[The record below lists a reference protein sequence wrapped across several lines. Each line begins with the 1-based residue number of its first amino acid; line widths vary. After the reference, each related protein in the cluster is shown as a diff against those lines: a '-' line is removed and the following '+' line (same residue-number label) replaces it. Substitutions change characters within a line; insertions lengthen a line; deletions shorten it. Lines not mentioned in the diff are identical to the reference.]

1 MTTVGYGSQVP
12 KTLGGRLLTYSAGF
26 VSILLFGAVLKLA
39 GSITTHLFNDFI
51 HRLKKKVSRLA
62 KVLMWGV
69 LWVLWMFV
77 ISYQAM
83 GHQNQRMEEELS
95 LYDAYWF
102 AFITT
107 TTVGFGDYFLQPEG
121 LFVSDLLGLWA
132 NFLVGFV
139 FLSAFLTEL
148 SQLFGSAFPS
158 VSDNLQRK
166 LKYAYDHKVPDDLH
180 LRGTRR
186 KELQQ
191 NDSNPVLGSSTRTGY
206 TKASSF
212 RTDEAKTTG
221 SEDATVSVSSP
232 TATQE
237 HAPLVD
243 ASAPKEK
250 LATFVN
256 AGQDP
261 GMAKA
266 ELYFN
271 STLWGPLGH
280 GDPPISVSTYPND
293 QWYIAANGV
302 YAKQFT
308 VGEDAEQKFTI

>member
-1 MTTVGYGSQVP
+1 
-12 KTLGGRLLTYSAGF
+12 
-26 VSILLFGAVLKLA
+26 
-39 GSITTHLFNDFI
+39 
-51 HRLKKKVSRLA
+51 
-62 KVLMWGV
+62 MWGV

-95 LYDAYWF
+95 MYDAYWF

-139 FLSAFLTEL
+139 FLSSFLTEL
-148 SQLFGSAFPS
+148 SELFGSAVPS
-158 VSDNLQRK
+158 LSDNLQRK

-180 LRGTRR
+180 LRGNRR
-186 KELQQ
+186 K
-191 NDSNPVLGSSTRTGY
+191 DSQRKGSTPALGSSSRTGY
-206 TKASSF
+206 TEDSFSF
-212 RTDEAKTTG
+212 RTNEVKTTG
-221 SEDATVSVSSP
+221 SEDFTASTSSP

-243 ASAPKEK
+243 TSAPQEK
-250 LATFVN
+250 LATFTN

-261 GMAKA
+261 GMAHA

-280 GDPPISVSTYPND
+280 GDPPISVSTYPGD
-293 QWYIAANGV
+293 QWFIAANGV

-308 VGEDAEQKFTI
+308 VGEDAEQIFTI